1 MAILRERNARGQTV
15 VLVTHDASVAS
26 AADRVI
32 RMRDG
37 LIVGQSL
44 LEGREPSDDVLR
56 TLVGMEA

>member
-1 MAILRERNARGQTV
+1 MSILRDRNASGQTV
-15 VLVTHDASVAS
+15 VLVTHDPNVAS
-26 AADRVI
+26 AADRVV

-56 TLVGMEA
+56 TLVGMEV